1 MVIVL
6 CFDVLYL
13 YFNVLDILYV
23 YQTVIALYC
32 SQCMCNVCRMS
43 LVLTTPSTLKCHA
56 LDIHLVP
63 QTFIVL
69 CSPNLFV
76 MYVRCQWFII
86 LCMSH
91 YWFTHI
97 KGCSGGCRGGGGHN

>member
-1 MVIVL
+1 MYWIYFMYIKQSLL
-6 CFDVLYL
+6 C
-13 YFNVLDILYV
+13 
-23 YQTVIALYC
+23 IAH
-32 SQCMCNVCRMS
+32 SVCNVCRMS

-97 KGCSGGCRGGGGHN
+97 KGCSGGCRGGEGRN

>member
-1 MVIVL
+1 
-6 CFDVLYL
+6 
-13 YFNVLDILYV
+13 
-23 YQTVIALYC
+23 
-32 SQCMCNVCRMS
+32 MS
-43 LVLTTPSTLKCHA
+43 LVLTTSSTLKCHA
-56 LDIHLVP
+56 LDIHLEP
-63 QTFIVL
+63 QIFIAL

-97 KGCSGGCRGGGGHN
+97 KGGSGGCMGGGGCN

>member
-1 MVIVL
+1 MLYLYFNVLDVLHVYQTVIALYSPSLLVMQARCHWFCQYFLLKISRIGCTLSMVIVL

-43 LVLTTPSTLKCHA
+43 LVLTTPST
-56 LDIHLVP
+56 
-63 QTFIVL
+63 
-69 CSPNLFV
+69 
-76 MYVRCQWFII
+76 
-86 LCMSH
+86 
-91 YWFTHI
+91 
-97 KGCSGGCRGGGGHN
+97 